1 VRAYLHGA
9 TDAQVVG
16 EAADGEAATHEVER
30 LRPAL
35 VLMDMHMPICNGIEA
50 TRRMRAL
57 DSCPHIVLFSLHAE
71 PELQTAALAAGADEF
86 YSKRDFVPLV
96 EATLT
101 RLASAAEP

>member
-1 VRAYLHGA
+1 
-9 TDAQVVG
+9 
-16 EAADGEAATHEVER
+16 
-30 LRPAL
+30 
-35 VLMDMHMPICNGIEA
+35 
-50 TRRMRAL
+50 MRAL

-101 RLASAAEP
+101 RLAGAAEP